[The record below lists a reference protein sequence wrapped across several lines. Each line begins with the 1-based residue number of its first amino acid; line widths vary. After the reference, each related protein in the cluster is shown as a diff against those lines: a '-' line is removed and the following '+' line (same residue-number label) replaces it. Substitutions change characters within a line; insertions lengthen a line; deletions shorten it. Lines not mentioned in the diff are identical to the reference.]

1 MIVIGE
7 KINAT
12 RKSIAEALQNRDADT
27 IVETAKA
34 QADAGADFLDVN
46 GGDPHAGKEAENI
59 AWLID
64 LVQSNT
70 DVPVAVD
77 TADPEAARKGLELAE
92 KKPILNSISLESER
106 LEPLL
111 PVASERECLVIAL
124 LMSDDGPPKEVDDR
138 VANAERLIGKLTDA
152 GKQLDEILVDPCVFP
167 AASDPD
173 SVRKCLDGVAAIR
186 AKWPE
191 VHISLGVSNVSHG
204 LPKRH
209 HVNLALLAQAI
220 FAGADAGIVDP
231 TAPGTMATIYA
242 AEALAGRDEFC
253 MNYVTAAR
261 EGKLG

>member
-12 RKSIAEALQNRDADT
+12 RKSIAEALENRDEQT
-27 IVETAKA
+27 IIKTAKA
-34 QADAGADFLDVN
+34 QADAGADYLDVN

-59 AWLID
+59 EWLVG

-70 DVPVAVD
+70 DLPVAVD
-77 TADPEAARKGLELAE
+77 TADADAAGRGLDLAE

-106 LEPLL
+106 IEPLL
-111 PVASERECLVIAL
+111 PVAKEHECMVIAL
-124 LMSDDGPPKEVDDR
+124 LMSDEGPPKGADDR
-138 VANAERLIGKLTDA
+138 LANAERLIGKLTDV
-152 GKQLDEILVDPCVFP
+152 GKNVDEILVDPCLFP

-186 AKWPE
+186 DKWPD

-209 HVNLALLAQAI
+209 YVNLALLAQAI
-220 FAGADAGIVDP
+220 FMGADAGIVDP
-231 TAPGTMATIYA
+231 TAEGTMAIIHA

>member
-12 RKSIAEALQNRDADT
+12 RKSIAEALENRDADT
-27 IVETAKA
+27 IIATAKS
-34 QADAGADFLDVN
+34 QADAGADYLDVN

-59 AWLID
+59 AWLIE

-70 DVPVAVD
+70 DLPVAVD
-77 TADPEAARKGLELAE
+77 TADADAARQGLELAD

-106 LEPLL
+106 LKPLL
-111 PVASERECLVIAL
+111 PVAREHECMVIAL
-124 LMSDDGPPKEVDDR
+124 LMSDDGPPKAVDDR
-138 VANAERLIGKLTDA
+138 LASTEQLIGKLTDA
-152 GKQLDEILVDPCVFP
+152 GKEVGEILVDPCLFP

-173 SVRKCLDGVAAIR
+173 SVRKCLDAVAAIR
-186 AKWPE
+186 DKWPE
-191 VHISLGVSNVSHG
+191 VHISLGFSNVSHG

-209 HVNLALLAQAI
+209 NVNLAFLAQAI
-220 FAGADAGIVDP
+220 FMGADAGIVDP
-231 TAPGTMATIYA
+231 TSPGTMATIYA

-261 EGKLG
+261 EGKLD